1 MIKSL
6 LTTILDPEIKDKI
19 SVYSRANYIPKAVIV
34 EKAINEFSKKY
45 GRVKSYNMKHA
56 DFDRVK
62 TMSFTCSVPSELK
75 EKLTAL
81 SEKLGIGRKVFLREI
96 ITEYVL
102 SLK

>member
-6 LTTILDPEIKDKI
+6 LTTILDPEIKNKLFA
-19 SVYSRANYIPKAVIV
+19 YSKKNYIPKAIIV
-34 EKAINEFSKKY
+34 EKAIKEFGKKY
-45 GRVKSYNMKHA
+45 GRAKTYNLKHA

-62 TMSFTCSVPSELK
+62 TISFTCSVPNEIK
-75 EKLTAL
+75 DKLTAL
-81 SEKLGIGRKVFLREI
+81 SEQLGIGRKIFLREI